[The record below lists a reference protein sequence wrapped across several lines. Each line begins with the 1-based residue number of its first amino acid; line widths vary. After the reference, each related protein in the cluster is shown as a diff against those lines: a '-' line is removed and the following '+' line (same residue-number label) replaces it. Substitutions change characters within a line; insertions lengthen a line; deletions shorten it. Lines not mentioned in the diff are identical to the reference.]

1 MTLDPAMSWLLGLGI
16 ALLFGIAAG
25 HKLADRERFL
35 AVLGNYD
42 LVPARL
48 VPLAGMAIV
57 AAEVGAALLLVL
69 PPVRT
74 LGAYLSVALLAAYA
88 LAIAINLLRGRT
100 RIDCGCLGFG
110 RHDRIA
116 WTMVARNLVLIALAL
131 ALLLPASPRRLVAF
145 DVLTISASLAAI
157 ALLVATLV
165 RLGALPVDRRGAP

>member
-35 AVLGNYD
+35 AVLSNYD

-145 DVLTISASLAAI
+145 DVLSISASLAAI

>member
-1 MTLDPAMSWLLGLGI
+1 VTLDPAMSWLLGLGI

>member
-1 MTLDPAMSWLLGLGI
+1 VTLDPAMSWLLGLGI

-145 DVLTISASLAAI
+145 DVLSISASLAAI

>member
-131 ALLLPASPRRLVAF
+131 ALLLPASPRRLVVF

>member
-74 LGAYLSVALLAAYA
+74 PGAYLSVALLAAYA

-131 ALLLPASPRRLVAF
+131 ALLLPASPRRLVVF

>member
-1 MTLDPAMSWLLGLGI
+1 VTLDPAMSWLLGLGI

-131 ALLLPASPRRLVAF
+131 ALLLPASPRRLVAL
-145 DVLTISASLAAI
+145 DALTISASLAAI

>member
-1 MTLDPAMSWLLGLGI
+1 VTLDPAMSWLLGLGI

-131 ALLLPASPRRLVAF
+131 ALLLPASPRRLVVF